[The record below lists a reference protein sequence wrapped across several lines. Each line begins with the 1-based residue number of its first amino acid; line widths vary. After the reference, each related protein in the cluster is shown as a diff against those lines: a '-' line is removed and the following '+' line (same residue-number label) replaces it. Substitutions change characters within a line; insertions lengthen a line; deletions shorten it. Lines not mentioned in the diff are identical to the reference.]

1 MTHKTNKQ
9 HCLGVNH
16 RLKSK
21 RLGNRMFAIFDAD
34 KQVAPASFSA
44 QKAWAN
50 ARDAI
55 CCPFPVG
62 SKIVDSEKGKIYEIT
77 PSTFGYPH
85 FYKDDQ
91 GNIAGGV
98 ADLFIFADP
107 SRFVFAD
114 KKNCK

>member
-21 RLGNRMFAIFDAD
+21 RLGRRFAIFDGD
-34 KQVAPASFSA
+34 KQVAPDCYST
-44 QKAWAN
+44 QTAWAK

-62 SKIVDSEKGKIYEIT
+62 SKIVDSENGKIYEIT

-85 FYKDDQ
+85 FYKDEQ

-98 ADLFIFADP
+98 ADLFIFAEP